1 MDLKENFR
9 PFVVCAALV
18 VWFSLAVQFHV
29 SLQLLNNDYPATL
42 KVFLSYFTV
51 ITNIIVAICFT
62 SLSFVKRAEPR
73 SLFTQ
78 ASTLTAITIYIVVVG
93 LIYNIMLR
101 GLASPVGWA
110 RLADELLHVINPL
123 IFLFFWIFFVKKSTL
138 QYRQAITWLAYPL
151 LYVVFIVVRGYL
163 INKYPY
169 PFIDVVQ
176 LGYPKAILNAVVIL
190 FIFWLLSLLFIL
202 IGKKTVKV

>member
-9 PFVVCAALV
+9 PFVICAAIV
-18 VWFSLAVQFHV
+18 VWFSLALQFRV
-29 SLQLLNNDYPATL
+29 SLQLLNNDYPVTIKA
-42 KVFLSYFTV
+42 FLSYFTV

-62 SLSFVKRAEPR
+62 SLSFVKRGESR

-78 ASTLTAITIYIVVVG
+78 ASTLTAITVYIVVVG
-93 LIYNIMLR
+93 LIYNITLR

-110 RLADELLHVINPL
+110 RLADELLHVISPL
-123 IFLFFWIFFVKKSTL
+123 IFLFFWAFFVKKSTL
-138 QYRQAITWLAYPL
+138 QYKQAITWLAYPL

-176 LGYPKAILNAVVIL
+176 LGYPKAIQNAVVIL
-190 FIFWLLSLLFIL
+190 FIFWLLSLLFIF
-202 IGKKTVKV
+202 IAKKTIKT